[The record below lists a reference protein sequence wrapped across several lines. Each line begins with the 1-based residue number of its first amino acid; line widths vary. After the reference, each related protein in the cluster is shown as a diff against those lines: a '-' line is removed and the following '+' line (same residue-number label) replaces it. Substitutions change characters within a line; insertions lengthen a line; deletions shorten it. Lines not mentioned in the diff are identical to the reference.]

1 MGLGDHHHHHDG
13 EVILLLMQFH
23 RCCCCLALL
32 PVPVIAFQYVIVS
45 DNLTY
50 SFI

>member
-13 EVILLLMQFH
+13 EVILLLMQFL

-32 PVPVIAFQYVIVS
+32 PEPVMSFQYVIVS